1 MMRADELAASGAIG
15 CLGLPVLSE
24 REALATALL
33 LVRPPAAARSVL
45 GRPPLSY
52 PVQQCTI

>member
-24 REALATALL
+24 REALAGPSAYAL
-33 LVRPPAAARSVL
+33 PGRSQERAG
-45 GRPPLSY
+45 GRR
-52 PVQQCTI
+52 